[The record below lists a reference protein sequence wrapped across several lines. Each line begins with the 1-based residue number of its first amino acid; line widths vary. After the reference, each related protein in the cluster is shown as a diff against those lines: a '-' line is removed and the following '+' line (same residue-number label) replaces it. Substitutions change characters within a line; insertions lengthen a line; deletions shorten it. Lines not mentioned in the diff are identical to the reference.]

1 MSYMKRL
8 MDEHGICESY
18 IDAQE
23 TAMNTAKDQIRE
35 LEKLIEGLADLVA
48 DDHYGCDLYSDHK
61 CDLLDYG
68 EWQIKYQHGLI
79 RKAKQ
84 VIEESEGE

>member
-1 MSYMKRL
+1 
-8 MDEHGICESY
+8 MDEHGICQAYIES
-18 IDAQE
+18 QE
-23 TAMNTAKDQIRE
+23 TALNTAKDKTRE

-61 CDLLDYG
+61 CDLYWTM
-68 EWQIKYQHGLI
+68 ETQIKYQHGLI

-84 VIEESEGE
+84 AIEESEVDS

>member
-1 MSYMKRL
+1 VSYMKRL

-18 IDAQE
+18 IDAQ
-23 TAMNTAKDQIRE
+23 
-35 LEKLIEGLADLVA
+35 